1 MCINLKC
8 GEFGEKTKSNV
19 SNISKDETNTKTAD
33 EMRSDTMSSFI
44 SSVNTF
50 TTN

>member
-8 GEFGEKTKSNV
+8 REFGEKKQRV
-19 SNISKDETNTKTAD
+19 MFQISKDETNTKT
-33 EMRSDTMSSFI
+33 SDTMSSFI

-50 TTN
+50 TTSTTN

>member
-33 EMRSDTMSSFI
+33 EIRYNVVFYLKRKY
-44 SSVNTF
+44 F
-50 TTN
+50 HY